1 MVEFVKC
8 LVWDL
13 DNTLWN
19 GTLFEGD
26 QVTVRPDVPSIL
38 EELTNRGI
46 LNSIASRNEE
56 KFALSMLKQ
65 LNLEEYFIV
74 PQINFNPKSNNIR
87 SIAQELNLGLNSL
100 AFIDDSPFEREEV
113 NFSCPTVRVLE
124 AERYNEILDMPEFNP
139 NSPTPEARG
148 RLEVYRTE
156 SKRKQAEEEFK
167 GTHLDFLKS
176 CQMELMLRDAK
187 MADIPRIVELA
198 IRTTQFNATGIQ
210 YSADEIEALMI
221 SSNYRIFSAELSDRF
236 GNFGMIGT
244 MILKFDQPAWIV
256 ENLMIS
262 CRAAG
267 RGVSAAML
275 ILSMVLAKQT
285 QSKILQVQYRPTDRN
300 RQLGIFFSMSGL
312 KQENKA
318 MGDGMTLWTYNLHEE
333 SIPEMPVW
341 LTLNKPIDK
350 LIG

>member
-1 MVEFVKC
+1 MAEYVKC

-13 DNTLWN
+13 DNTLW
-19 GTLFEGD
+19 EGILLEGN
-26 QVTVRPDVPSIL
+26 QVTVRPDIPTIL

-65 LNLEEYFIV
+65 LNLDEYFIV
-74 PQINFNPKSNNIR
+74 PQINFNPKSDNIR

-100 AFIDDSPFEREEV
+100 AFIDDSPFEREAV
-113 NFSCPTVRVLE
+113 SYSCPTVHVLE

-139 NSPTPEARG
+139 ATQTPEARG

-156 SKRKQAEEEFK
+156 SKRKQAKEGFR

-176 CQMELMLRDAK
+176 CQMELLLREAE
-187 MADIPRIVELA
+187 MTDIQRTVELA

-210 YSADEIEALMI
+210 YGADEIEALMK
-221 SSNYRIFSAELSDRF
+221 SSNHRIFTAELSDRF
-236 GNFGMIGT
+236 GNFGIIGT
-244 MILKFDQPAWIV
+244 MILKLDQLAWIV
-256 ENLMIS
+256 ESFMIS

-275 ILSMVLAKQT
+275 ILSMFLAQQT
-285 QSKILQVQYRPTDRN
+285 QSKILRVQYRPTDRN

-312 KQENKA
+312 KQENNA
-318 MGDGMTLWTYNLHEE
+318 MQDGMTLWAYNLHEE
-333 SIPEMPVW
+333 SIPEIPVW
-341 LTLNKPIDK
+341 LTLTNPIDK